1 MRYIYLMFLLL
12 SASYLH
18 AQLDKT
24 DELHLQLQK
33 LDSTLFDAAFNTC
46 ELSVLDGLISERC
59 EFFHDQSG
67 YVPSKE
73 GFLENIKGLCQL
85 EYRPRRELV
94 EGSLETYPLKNF
106 DGLYGAIQKGN
117 HKFYAKYPGAEK
129 EELTSIAQFT
139 HVWVLEGENWRLAK
153 VLSYDHQ
160 APKSH

>member
-1 MRYIYLMFLLL
+1 MRYISLIILLFTL
-12 SASYLH
+12 SGLH

-24 DELHLQLQK
+24 AELHLTLQK

-46 ELSVLDGLISERC
+46 DLPVLEGLISERC

-106 DGLYGAIQKGN
+106 DGLYGAIQTGN
-117 HKFYAKYPGAEK
+117 HKFYAKYPNEEQEK
-129 EELTSIAQFT
+129 LTSVAQFT
-139 HVWVLEGENWRLAK
+139 HVWILEGEAWRLVK

-160 APKSH
+160 APK